1 MAEESYRE
9 YMCKLVYPGCE
20 FAVRAKTDDEVIELA
35 RMHQEMAHGV
45 KEISPDLEKK
55 IKENIKPAK
64 VEPIRPGDSRVVRKS
79 SLLDTCYTTSS
90 GKK

>member
-9 YMCKLVYPGCE
+9 FMCKLVYPGCD

-45 KEISPDLEKK
+45 KEYRLIWK
-55 IKENIKPAK
+55 
-64 VEPIRPGDSRVVRKS
+64 RKS
-79 SLLDTCYTTSS
+79 RQELDPYRQTGISFE
-90 GKK
+90 

>member
-9 YMCKLVYPGCE
+9 FMCKLVYPGCD

-45 KEISPDLEKK
+45 KEISPDLEEK
-55 IKENIKPAK
+55 IKPNIRPIKPGDPRAAK
-64 VEPIRPGDSRVVRKS
+64 KS
-79 SLLDTCYTTSS
+79 SLLDTCY
-90 GKK
+90 

>member
-20 FAVRAKTDDEVIELA
+20 FAVRAKTDDEVIRLA
-35 RMHQEMAHGV
+35 HMHQEMTHDV

-55 IKENIKPAK
+55 IKEHIK
-64 VEPIRPGDSRVVRKS
+64 VVPIKPGDSRVAKKK
-79 SLLDTCYTTSS
+79 SLLDTCF
-90 GKK
+90 

>member
-9 YMCKLVYPGCE
+9 FMCKLVYPGCE

-45 KEISPDLEKK
+45 KEASLDVEKK
-55 IKENIKPAK
+55 IKEHIK
-64 VEPIRPGDSRVVRKS
+64 VVPIKPGDSRVTKKK
-79 SLLDTCYTTSS
+79 SLLDTCF
-90 GKK
+90 